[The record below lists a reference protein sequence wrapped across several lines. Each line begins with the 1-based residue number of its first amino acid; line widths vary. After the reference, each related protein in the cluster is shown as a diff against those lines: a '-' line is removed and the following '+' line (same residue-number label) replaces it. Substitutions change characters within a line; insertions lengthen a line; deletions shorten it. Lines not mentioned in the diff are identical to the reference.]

1 MKEKTLNWMITQIFL
16 SDTGVHEVHVNNNS
30 HKLRCN
36 CPGFETRAS
45 CKHTRFVQTKMDK
58 NGGIYPVEVSNR
70 VDKDQSLQKCIS
82 GKPYGR
88 SQRKGFCHIQKL

>member
-16 SDTGVHEVHVNNNS
+16 SDTGVHEVHVNNNT

-36 CPGFETRAS
+36 CPGFETRVS

-58 NGGIYPVEVSNR
+58 NGGIYPVEVSSR
-70 VDKDQSLQKCIS
+70 VDKDQSLMASEDPIAFRELLINY
-82 GKPYGR
+82 GK
-88 SQRKGFCHIQKL
+88 IEAL